1 MTYKFISLCLD
12 FLKCRMAVG
21 KFFSSGGLTFTSNFC
36 FIFLCLKIFPIN
48 MQSCG
53 CAAVYF
59 YLMFQE
65 TFISI
70 EFSTNIYCELGHVC
84 TT

>member
-1 MTYKFISLCLD
+1 
-12 FLKCRMAVG
+12 
-21 KFFSSGGLTFTSNFC
+21 
-36 FIFLCLKIFPIN
+36 